1 MTYPNFQK
9 EGLKLVTEASILR
22 NEKKKVKH
30 KIGKRN
36 NKEQRLLNRKQKSV
50 KLEIFTSRTK
60 KLIKIFPD
68 REEQRQF

>member
-22 NEKKKVKH
+22 NEKKKKVKH

-36 NKEQRLLNRKQKSV
+36 NKE
-50 KLEIFTSRTK
+50 
-60 KLIKIFPD
+60 
-68 REEQRQF
+68 